1 MPCFPDACAT
11 YHVNNMIIDEAIYK
25 SNMSCQY
32 LLTCFL
38 RSSSEKNTVL
48 QYQVLKKCV
57 LYDVVCPPETYMM
70 DRIES
75 TQGRKKKKVREEKKR
90 LIA

>member
-1 MPCFPDACAT
+1 M
-11 YHVNNMIIDEAIYK
+11 
-25 SNMSCQY
+25 
-32 LLTCFL
+32 
-38 RSSSEKNTVL
+38 L

-75 TQGRKKKKVREEKKR
+75 TQGRKKKKVREEEKR
-90 LIA
+90 LIAKTRRWHDGSSVLLKLLI